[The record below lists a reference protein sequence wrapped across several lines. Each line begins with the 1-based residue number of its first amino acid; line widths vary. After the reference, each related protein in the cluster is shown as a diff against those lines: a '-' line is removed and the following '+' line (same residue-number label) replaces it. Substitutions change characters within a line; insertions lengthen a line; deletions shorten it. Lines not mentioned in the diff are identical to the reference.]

1 MSNNLDKSLD
11 EIIGKRPARATRD
24 HKKGPRKSTKQVGNR
39 RPTAG
44 RGRNNKGPARV
55 PTGAVSRILGQQ
67 LVKVNVEGLPR
78 DIKQSAVRVC
88 ELFFEELKM
97 K

>member
-11 EIIGKRPARATRD
+11 EIIGKKPVRATRD
-24 HKKGPRKSTKQVGNR
+24 NRRGPKKTSKQVGNR
-39 RPTAG
+39 RNAATNG
-44 RGRNNKGPARV
+44 RGNRPARI
-55 PTGAVSRILGQQ
+55 PASAVSRIVGHQ

-88 ELFFEELKM
+88 DFIVDKM
-97 K
+97 CIS